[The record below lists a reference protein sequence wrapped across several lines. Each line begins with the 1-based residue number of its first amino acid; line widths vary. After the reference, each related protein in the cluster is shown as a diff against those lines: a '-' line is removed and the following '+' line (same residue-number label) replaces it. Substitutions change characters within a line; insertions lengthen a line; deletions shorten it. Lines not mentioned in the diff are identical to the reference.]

1 MTSTVTTVLSPTLR
15 LQASRARIAAQL
27 VAPRPARSLDADQTL
42 ATQLLKA
49 AAGVPGA
56 DPMASVWRWLG
67 AKAEQTLA
75 TPVRAHPALAVGAA
89 FAVGAGVAALR
100 PWRWR
105 MPPSWALALL
115 SQVLTPWLLQRR
127 SAAPFN
133 SPPEENLHAAPPA

>member
-1 MTSTVTTVLSPTLR
+1 MTATLSPTLR

-27 VAPRPARSLDADQTL
+27 ASPHPAPPLDADQAL

-56 DPMASVWRWLG
+56 DPLASVWDWVG
-67 AKAEQTLA
+67 AKAEQALA
-75 TPVRAHPALAVGAA
+75 TPVRAHPALAMGAA

-115 SQVLTPWLLQRR
+115 SQVFTPWLLQRWQP
-127 SAAPFN
+127 APFKP
-133 SPPEENLHAAPPA
+133 SSEENFHATPPT

>member
-1 MTSTVTTVLSPTLR
+1 MTGALSPTLR

-27 VAPRPARSLDADQTL
+27 ASAHPARPLDVDQAL

-56 DPMASVWRWLG
+56 DPLASVWDWVG
-67 AKAEQTLA
+67 AKAEQALA
-75 TPVRAHPALAVGAA
+75 TPIRAHPALALGAA

-115 SQVLTPWLLQRR
+115 SQVITPWLLQRWQP
-127 SAAPFN
+127 APFKP
-133 SPPEENLHAAPPA
+133 PPEENHHAAPPA